1 MTPKANTSP
10 RRPVG
15 PTPPKADYA
24 RELRDTEYKEVLD
37 NSRRMGADFQIL
49 ETIKL

>member
-1 MTPKANTSP
+1 MTPRPNTTM
-10 RRPVG
+10 RRPAG
-15 PTPPKADYA
+15 PTPPKANYK

-37 NSRRMGADFQIL
+37 NSRRMGADFQVL